1 MRPTTACSRAP
12 PRRPAAWEKGR
23 AGDLLPP
30 LNTAAPPMGPG
41 GRAMTCGVARGCCRG
56 SPRRWKIG
64 GCAFR
69 TGTWVTEL
77 ADDVPV
83 GRKSCGWS
91 SARSGRTR
99 VPRSVSPTPTACGR
113 TASPPTPLAR
123 TPIAAVQVRHRQE
136 VRPRTASAPPAC
148 ATIPSTTTGRIKP
161 GSKTPRPPPP
171 AHLGAD
177 TRTDRLCPAPGAPP
191 FAVATVLHPRSPG
204 HHRILRLARHWPW
217 SELITDALDRLQSPS
232 NPRLT
237 STFPALRAA
246 PPQRSHRTP
255 RILTNSQYKG
265 AFGNLAAL

>member
-1 MRPTTACSRAP
+1 
-12 PRRPAAWEKGR
+12 
-23 AGDLLPP
+23 
-30 LNTAAPPMGPG
+30 MGPG
-41 GRAMTCGVARGCCRG
+41 GRAMTCGGWPGAAAADPHDAGRSAVARSVPAPG
-56 SPRRWKIG
+56 SPNSPTMCRSAGRAVAGRPRGAAVPGCPAPSHRRRRHAAEPLRHQHRWHARRSPPCK
-64 GCAFR
+64 CA
-69 TGTWVTEL
+69 TG
-77 ADDVPV
+77 
-83 GRKSCGWS
+83 R
-91 SARSGRTR
+91 RSGRGPH
-99 VPRSVSPTPTACGR
+99 PRHQRAQP
-113 TASPPTPLAR
+113 SPPRRQAESNLAR
-123 TPIAAVQVRHRQE
+123 K
-136 VRPRTASAPPAC
+136 RPDR
-148 ATIPSTTTGRIKP
+148 
-161 GSKTPRPPPP
+161 PPP

-265 AFGNLAAL
+265 AFGNLAAPLNPRCRGQGIRTKACIEP